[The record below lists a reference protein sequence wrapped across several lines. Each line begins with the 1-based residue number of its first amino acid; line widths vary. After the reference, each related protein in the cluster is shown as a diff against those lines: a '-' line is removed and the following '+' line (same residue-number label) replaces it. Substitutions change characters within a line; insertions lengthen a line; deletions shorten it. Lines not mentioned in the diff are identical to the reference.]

1 VIYKYRNISSDVDSY
16 IVGDKWYG
24 CYVTWFWGPLTP
36 LQRPPNLF
44 LQFKKYIR
52 TTLFTNKHVAYKY
65 VWGDLATRGRVRI
78 FTALNKNKGYERITE
93 HPERS

>member
-16 IVGDKWYG
+16 IVGGKWWG
-24 CYVTWFWGPLTP
+24 CYVTWFLGPLTP

-52 TTLFTNKHVAYKY
+52 TTHCSQIKY
-65 VWGDLATRGRVRI
+65 AVWGRFGYRGRVRI
-78 FTALNKNKGYERITE
+78 FTTLNKNNGYERITE

>member
-24 CYVTWFWGPLTP
+24 CYVTWVLEAVNPFAAPTQP
-36 LQRPPNLF
+36 IPSN
-44 LQFKKYIR
+44 
-52 TTLFTNKHVAYKY
+52 YKNIY
-65 VWGDLATRGRVRI
+65 ERHIVHKAVWGDLATAGRVRI
-78 FTALNKNKGYERITE
+78 FTTLNKNNGYERVTE

>member
-16 IVGDKWYG
+16 IVGDKWWG

-52 TTLFTNKHVAYKY
+52 TTHCSQISMYAYG
-65 VWGDLATRGRVRI
+65 WGDLATRGRVRI
-78 FTALNKNKGYERITE
+78 FTALNKNNGYERITE